1 MLRKLTPMGATVLVG
16 LLLNAAGALIFWIT
30 AVEYATEE
38 PPMKAKKI
46 DIIKESADLVQA
58 CVRHYSGLNLD
69 TGKLMA
75 VLAEHIGEAETSE
88 EWKAAYINQQMYY
101 KTGDEKYLYGDEE

>member
-1 MLRKLTPMGATVLVG
+1 MLRKLTPMGVTVLVG
-16 LLLNAAGALIFWIT
+16 LLLNAVCALIFWT
-30 AVEYATEE
+30 AAVEYATEE
-38 PPMKAKKI
+38 PPMKAKKV

-69 TGKLMA
+69 AEKLKT
-75 VLAEHIGEAETSE
+75 VLAAHIGEVETSE